1 MQTRALILSGYGLNC
16 ENETKYAVESTGGKV
31 DIIHINSLI
40 NNPKIFE
47 DYNLFIIGGG
57 FAHGDDLGSAKV
69 LANKLKFKLREPLEQ
84 FVNDGKLIMGI
95 CNGFQ
100 ALVKLGLLPTP
111 DFKQRITLTTNDS
124 GKFEDRWV
132 NLKINP
138 HSPCVFTKGM
148 DYVQLP
154 VRHGEGKL
162 VAKNELELKHIFDK
176 NLYTMQYVNERGELA
191 GYPYNPN
198 GTTSNIASI
207 CDETGRVFGTMP
219 HPEAFNHITNHPYW
233 PFGLVK
239 EPMGLKFFRN
249 AVEYLSTK

>member
-16 ENETKYAVESTGGKV
+16 ENETRYAVETAGGKADV
-31 DIIHINSLI
+31 IHINSVI
-40 NNPKIFE
+40 ANPSIF
-47 DYNLFIIGGG
+47 DNYNLFIIGGG

-69 LANKLKFKLREPLEQ
+69 LANKMKFKLTEPIEQ
-84 FVNDGKLIMGI
+84 FVRDGKLIMGI

-100 ALVKLGLLPTP
+100 ALVKLGLLPVP
-111 DFKQRITLTTNDS
+111 DFSQRVTLTVNDS

-132 NLKINP
+132 NLKINQS
-138 HSPCVFTKGM
+138 SPCIFTKGM

-162 VAKNELELKHIFDK
+162 ISKDEAEFKFIMEN
-176 NLYTMQYVNERGELA
+176 NLHTMQYVNERGELA

-198 GTTSNIASI
+198 GAVANIASL
-207 CDETGRVFGTMP
+207 CDKTGRIFGTMP
-219 HPEAFNHITNHPYW
+219 HPEAFNHVTNHPYW

-239 EPMGLKFFRN
+239 EPMGVRFFKN
-249 AVEYLSTK
+249 AVDYLYSK